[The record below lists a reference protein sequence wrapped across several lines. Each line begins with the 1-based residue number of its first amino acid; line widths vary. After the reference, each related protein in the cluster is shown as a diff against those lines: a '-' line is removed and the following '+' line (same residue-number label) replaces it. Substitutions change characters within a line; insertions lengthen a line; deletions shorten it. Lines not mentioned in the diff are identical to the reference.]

1 MGNRGSSSKLELR
14 CCGAAGDDTIGNE
27 GDVVHVSVQ
36 SHKRLGEGGFGTV
49 FMAREVPK
57 RKVRS
62 PARLFSK
69 KDSTNCDNDVDK
81 RESSPRHKGKD
92 YAGTKGARLFAC
104 KQLVCKDD
112 DWIVSAENEIKMH
125 RLCGSHQNIL
135 PLLASTVINA
145 GHGVREYYLLLP
157 LCSGGSL
164 QDAIDAARPGES
176 AFTMTN
182 CLEIFSEVAGAVQAL
197 HDTGFVH
204 RDIKPAN
211 VMFMPEGRPQL
222 MDLGSCA
229 RNPEYIATLKDAAM
243 LADTAAEKST
253 PTYRAPELF
262 DCTHLIP
269 CKIGAATDVW
279 SLGCVLYAM
288 AFGRSPFEFG
298 PKGSFERL
306 AVMNASLN
314 FEGHTSEGLEN
325 TKWRNSEGTCIVETP
340 SFVDLI
346 RAMINADVATRISL
360 KDAVYRA
367 SWRVGDPGEEFL
379 MGSEH
384 AKEGVA
390 PSAPKPQARDS
401 WTTESMQQVKIEL
414 EGAGIGEQA
423 QVESGEEEHA
433 NESSFYVD
441 WNAVDAETPPRSHK
455 KKSKK
460 KKNKMKKKKKERE
473 RITHS
478 GPNGGIE
485 VPETSSVDVR
495 HHRKVEMDAQA
506 SSDSELEGDEFGEF
520 ASSPDPSRT
529 NSN

>member
-1 MGNRGSSSKLELR
+1 MGNRGSTSELELQ
-14 CCGAAGDDTIGNE
+14 CCGDAGDDGIGNE
-27 GDVVHVSVQ
+27 GDVVRVRVQ
-36 SHKRLGEGGFGTV
+36 SNKKLGEGGFGTV
-49 FMAREVPK
+49 FMAKEVATK
-57 RKVRS
+57 KVRS

-69 KDSTNCDNDVDK
+69 RNSTDSENDTDG
-81 RESSPRHKGKD
+81 RDSSPTPKAINRD
-92 YAGTKGARLFAC
+92 STKGARLFAC
-104 KQLVCKDD
+104 KQLVCKED
-112 DWIVSAENEIKMH
+112 DWIISAETEIKMH

-164 QDAIDAARPGES
+164 QDAINAARPGES
-176 AFTMTN
+176 AFTMKN
-182 CLEIFSEVAGAVQAL
+182 CVEIFSEVAGAVQAL

-211 VMFMPEGRPQL
+211 IMFMPQGRPQL

-229 RNPEYIATLKDAAM
+229 RNPVPITTLKEAAM

-269 CKIGAATDVW
+269 CKIGAETDVW

-306 AVMNASLN
+306 AVMNASLY
-314 FEGHTSEGLEN
+314 FEGHTSGGLEN
-325 TKWRNSEGTCIVETP
+325 TKWRNDEGSNIVETP

-367 SWRVGDPGEEFL
+367 SWKVGDPGEEF
-379 MGSEH
+379 MIESEPSNQD
-384 AKEGVA
+384 VA
-390 PSAPKPQARDS
+390 SPMSKPQPRDS
-401 WTTESMQQVKIEL
+401 WTADSLQQITTPL
-414 EGAGIGEQA
+414 EGMGVGEQL
-423 QVESGEEEHA
+423 EGDNKGEKHE
-433 NESSFYVD
+433 NESSFDVD
-441 WNAVDAETPPRSHK
+441 WDIVDTETPT
-455 KKSKK
+455 KSNK
-460 KKNKMKKKKKERE
+460 KKNKKKKKKK
-473 RITHS
+473 RIRKKGEQS
-478 GPNGGIE
+478 ISVEENEP
-485 VPETSSVDVR
+485 SSVGVR
-495 HHRKVEMDAQA
+495 YHRKEEKDTHV
-506 SSDSELEGDEFGEF
+506 SSDSELDGDEFGEF
-520 ASSPDPSRT
+520 ASSPDHSMT
-529 NSN
+529 TEIDNS